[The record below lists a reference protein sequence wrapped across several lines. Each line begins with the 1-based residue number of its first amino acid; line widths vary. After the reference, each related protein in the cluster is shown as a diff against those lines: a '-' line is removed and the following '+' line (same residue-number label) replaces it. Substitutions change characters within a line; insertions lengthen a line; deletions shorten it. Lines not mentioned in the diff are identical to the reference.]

1 MGKSQKCGIGM
12 GKKVDIAKKS
22 ESPSP
27 NKYNAI
33 SDFDLTKKNVSMG
46 KFALGRDV
54 KMSFYVRK
62 SRTMG
67 FSSRMTTLLQE
78 IMMSEAA

>member
-1 MGKSQKCGIGM
+1 M

-54 KMSFYVRK
+54 KCPFM
-62 SRTMG
+62 
-67 FSSRMTTLLQE
+67 LENQE
-78 IMMSEAA
+78 QWDFRQE